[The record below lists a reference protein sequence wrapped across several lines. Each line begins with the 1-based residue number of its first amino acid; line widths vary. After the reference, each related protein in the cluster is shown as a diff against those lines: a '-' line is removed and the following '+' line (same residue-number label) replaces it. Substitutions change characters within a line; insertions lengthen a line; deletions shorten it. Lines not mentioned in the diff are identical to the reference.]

1 MKAIKFFE
9 KVAGSVAL
17 SALLMLIATRF
28 NPLTG
33 AVLFFACLLLALTYL
48 FLSPW
53 IFAPEQRIHRPVVK
67 TLLTG
72 AGLALLIVGWIP
84 GVYNWPIHLPLY
96 ESGLVL
102 LVLAVAYEYIF
113 GRKQKDPVLVKNYRK
128 SILIR
133 SVIII
138 AISSFFAKAPREMV
152 YSLLNIQNEG
162 RIMSEVAM
170 HMYKRDPG
178 KALKMIRAWQN
189 KHVLGSRFLRLY
201 GELLLTNGDSS
212 QALLQFQKSYDLD
225 SNLSAQSSILLL
237 KNKPV
242 FLRTAQTPIAPYLIN
257 DGLEAST
264 PGSQGVSSLLLE
276 SFYSRGE
283 KIPLL
288 AGMMVLKN
296 NKVIAERYYQY
307 SPWHVQWTFST
318 WKSMVATIAG
328 IALDKEF
335 IKSPGQKLSG
345 FFPTDSYNLSPAAKD
360 ITLKQLLT
368 MRSGLN
374 PSEDGTYWDDKDP
387 AHEIFAQPITGK
399 PGLNFEYASRNM
411 FLVKEIVEK
420 SRNMRFPE
428 FCKKY
433 ADSLQVFKTVFAD
446 PAAYEWDGSVLTLR
460 DMAKFGLLFCNNGK
474 YKNEQIVSETWMKE
488 AMSEQV
494 RFKEAKDGYTGYGYF
509 FWLRQIN
516 NHKLIAARGKGGQF
530 MMCIPDCDLVLVC
543 FGSEWNDRGFD
554 AIEDLML
561 SMAADLCK

>member
-1 MKAIKFFE
+1 MKTIKIFE

-17 SALLMLIATRF
+17 LALLILITTRF

-53 IFAPEQRIHRPVVK
+53 IFAIEQRIYRPVLK
-67 TLLTG
+67 TLLIG
-72 AGLALLIVGWIP
+72 AGLALLIVAWIP
-84 GVYNWPIHLPLY
+84 GVFNWPIRLPLY
-96 ESGLVL
+96 ESGLAL
-102 LVLAVAYEYIF
+102 FVLAVVYECMP
-113 GRKQKDPVLVKNYRK
+113 GRKQKELVLMNTYRK
-128 SILIR
+128 SILVR

-138 AISSFFAKAPREMV
+138 AISSFFTKAPREMV

-170 HMYKRDPG
+170 HMYKSDPE
-178 KALKMIRAWQN
+178 KALKMIRVWQN
-189 KHVLGSRFLRLY
+189 KHVLDSRFLRLY
-201 GELLLTNGDSS
+201 GEVLLTKGDSS
-212 QALLQFQKSYDLD
+212 QALLQFQRSYDLD
-225 SNLSAQSSILLL
+225 SNLSAWSNILLL

-242 FLRTAQTPIAPYLIN
+242 FLRTAKTSFAPYLIN
-257 DGLEAST
+257 DGLVSST
-264 PGSQGVSSLLLE
+264 PESQGVSFPLLQR
-276 SFYSRGE
+276 FYSHGE

-288 AGMMVLKN
+288 AGLMVLKN
-296 NKVIAERYYQY
+296 NKIIAERYYHY

-328 IALDKEF
+328 IALDKKI
-335 IKSPGQKLSG
+335 IKSPDQKLSE
-345 FFPTDSYNLSPAAKD
+345 FFPVNNYHLSATAKD

-374 PSEDGTYWDDKDP
+374 TSEDGTYWDDKDP
-387 AHEIFAQPITGK
+387 AHEIFAQPMTDK
-399 PGLNFEYASRNM
+399 PGMNFGYASRNM

-420 SRNMRFPE
+420 TSSIRFPE

-433 ADSLQVFKTVFAD
+433 ADSLQILKTVFSD
-446 PAAYEWDGSVLTLR
+446 PAGYEWDGSVLTLR

-474 YKNEQIVSETWMKE
+474 YKNQQVISEKWMND

-494 RFKEAKDGYTGYGYF
+494 TFKKAKEGYTGYGFF
-509 FWLRQIN
+509 FWLSHVN

-530 MMCIPDCDLVLVC
+530 IVCVPDCDLVLVS
-543 FGSEWNDRGFD
+543 FSSEWNDRGF
-554 AIEDLML
+554 AEVEDLIR
-561 SMAADLCK
+561 SMATELCK